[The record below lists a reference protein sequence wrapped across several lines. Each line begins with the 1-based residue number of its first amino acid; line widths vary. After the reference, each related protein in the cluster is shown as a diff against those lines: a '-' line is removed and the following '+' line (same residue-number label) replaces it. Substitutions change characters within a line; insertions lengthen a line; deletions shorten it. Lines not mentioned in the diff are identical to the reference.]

1 MREKKEQQNMIQR
14 CVHPN
19 KLLWVGCLV
28 ILKKDHLQF
37 QEKGKKKDRAH
48 NEGSAGRLGLMG
60 SIHPSFS
67 RCFFALRKRNEKNG
81 LNAPLLLKYPF
92 AKKLERANL

>member
-1 MREKKEQQNMIQR
+1 MLFHR
-14 CVHPN
+14 
-19 KLLWVGCLV
+19 
-28 ILKKDHLQF
+28 
-37 QEKGKKKDRAH
+37 KGKKKDRAAH

-67 RCFFALRKRNEKNG
+67 RCFFALRKRDEKNG